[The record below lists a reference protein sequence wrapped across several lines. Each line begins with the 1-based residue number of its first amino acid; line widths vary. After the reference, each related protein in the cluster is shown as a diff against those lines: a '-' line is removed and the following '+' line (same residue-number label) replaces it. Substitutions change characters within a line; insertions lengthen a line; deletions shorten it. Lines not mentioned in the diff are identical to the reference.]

1 MDLSVGKAIRE
12 INKSGIKPAYFLK
25 GDDFYLQKFFS
36 TYLKNKFDT
45 NLNIKY
51 LDLNQQLDQEIF
63 FNDLNSPSL
72 FCSKNMF
79 SIRNFS
85 KLSTSSKNNLI
96 NYFDNPNTDT
106 ILLFVVDDYLLKS
119 KFSKEIYNNCVSI
132 DTNTPF
138 FSNKIKDW
146 AVYYMKKNNIKLD
159 NYIVDDLVNSYGDNI
174 SNVINEIEKL
184 YLITNKR
191 DVSIDDYKSN
201 YKNRSLKNWHLMNS
215 LGMKDLNKSIYI
227 FDSLLINGVTLVPIV
242 ASLFNF
248 YLSLLNSFAPKFDL
262 SKSKLNKTM
271 QSKMPHFKKNFSIE
285 EISSIIIELRNIDII
300 IKSSNLDSKLL
311 FYPFIIKICKG
322 YHGEK

>member
-1 MDLSVGKAIRE
+1 MDLSVGKAIRG
-12 INKSGIKPAYFLK
+12 INKSGLKPAYFLK

-36 TYLKNKFDT
+36 TYLKNKFGS

-51 LDLNQQLDQEIF
+51 IDLNDQLDQEIF
-63 FNDLNSPSL
+63 FSDLNSPSL
-72 FCSKNMF
+72 FVSKNIF

-85 KLSTSSKNNLI
+85 KLSKDGKKNLI
-96 NYFDNPNTDT
+96 NYFNNPNNDT

-119 KFSKEIYNNCVSI
+119 KFSKEIYNNCVKI

-159 NYIVDDLVNSYGDNI
+159 NYIVEDLVNSYGDNI
-174 SNVINEIEKL
+174 SNVVNEIEKL

-191 DVSIDDYKSN
+191 DVTIDDYKSN
-201 YKNRSLKNWHLMNS
+201 YKNRSLKSWHFMNS
-215 LGMKDLNKSIYI
+215 LGIKDLNKSIYI

-248 YLSLLNSFAPKFDL
+248 YLTLLNSFSSEYNL
-262 SKSKLNKTM
+262 GKSKLNKTM
-271 QSKMPHFKKNFSIE
+271 QSKIPSFRKLNSIE
-285 EISSIIIELRNIDII
+285 EISNIIIELRNIDII
-300 IKSSNLDSKLL
+300 VKSSNLDSKLL
-311 FYPFIIKICKG
+311 FYPFIIKVCKG
-322 YHGEK
+322 YYGKK

>member
-12 INKSGIKPAYFLK
+12 INKLGLKPAYFLK

-36 TYLKNKFDT
+36 TFLKNKFDK

-51 LDLNQQLDQEIF
+51 IDLNEQLDQEIF

-72 FCSKNMF
+72 FSNKNVF

-85 KLSTSSKNNLI
+85 KLSIDGKKNLI
-96 NYFDNPNTDT
+96 NYFNNPNSDT
-106 ILLFVVDDYLLKS
+106 ILLFVVDDYLLKN
-119 KFSKEIYNNCVSI
+119 KFSKEIYDNCVKI

-159 NYIVDDLVNSYGDNI
+159 NYIVEDLVNSYGDNI
-174 SNVINEIEKL
+174 SNVVNEIEKL

-191 DVSIDDYKSN
+191 DVTIDN
-201 YKNRSLKNWHLMNS
+201 YKNRSLKSWHFMNS
-215 LGMKDLNKSIYI
+215 LGIKDLNKSIDI

-248 YLSLLNSFAPKFDL
+248 YLTLLNSFSSEYNL
-262 SKSKLNKTM
+262 GRSKLNKTM
-271 QSKMPHFKKNFSIE
+271 QSKMPSFRKLNSTE
-285 EISSIIIELRNIDII
+285 EISNIIIELRNIDII
-300 IKSSNLDSKLL
+300 VKSSNLDPKLL
-311 FYPFIIKICKG
+311 FYPFIIKVCKG
-322 YHGEK
+322 YHGKK